1 MTAKKL
7 SPEEAK
13 ELFARFDAN
22 KSGTLTLSEI
32 QTAVLSVFPNLKA
45 NKQVIFQAYRDADTS
60 GDHVVQFNEFER
72 LIDRLQYYNV
82 IYEIFHDLD
91 KDENKSIDFEEFK
104 KGYLKLLE
112 KYSEAKLREEFN
124 KIDKDHGGRI
134 RFEE

>member
-1 MTAKKL
+1 MQIL
-7 SPEEAK
+7 
-13 ELFARFDAN
+13 
-22 KSGTLTLSEI
+22 
-32 QTAVLSVFPNLKA
+32 Q
-45 NKQVIFQAYRDADTS
+45 

-112 KYSEAKLREEFN
+112 KFSEAKLREEFN

-134 RFEE
+134 RFEEFCDYAVDNKVIREVL